1 MVGIRS
7 RFGEGET
14 IVRRDVFRER
24 VWTASP
30 HRVLADDGD
39 RIALGYWPG
48 IVSLA
53 PRTWIASL
61 ETGDPALRDRMPA
74 DLASGRWRLG
84 RWTWRDTLW
93 TSSQQA
99 GEYFGVGRFFDAEQR
114 LLRWYVNFQ
123 RPYRRTEWGIDTF
136 DLLLDL
142 VAEPDLSGYRWK
154 DEDEYRQGRRL
165 GIVGDAEHRAIQEAR
180 DQVIALIEER
190 RGPFAETWR
199 IDPRWPLPT
208 LPSDLP
214 EA

>member
-1 MVGIRS
+1 MTVIKS
-7 RFGEGET
+7 RFDVGET
-14 IVRRDVFRER
+14 VVRRDVFREK

-39 RIALGYWPG
+39 RITLAYWPG

-53 PRTWIASL
+53 PCAWIASL
-61 ETGDPALRDRMPA
+61 ETGNPAERDRMTV
-74 DLASGRWRLG
+74 DLASGQWRLG

-93 TSSQQA
+93 VSGQRV
-99 GEYFGVGRFFDAEQR
+99 GDYFGVGQFFDQKHR

-142 VAEPDLSGYRWK
+142 IVESDLSGYRWK

-165 GIVGDAEHRAIQEAR
+165 GVISDMEHRAVQEAR
-180 DQVIALIEER
+180 DQVIALIEQR
-190 RGPFAETWR
+190 RGPFAESWT
-199 IDPRWPLPT
+199 INLTWPLPM
-208 LPSDLP
+208 LPLDLP
-214 EA
+214 GA